1 MEVTIN
7 ILLLIFFIFLPPTLS
22 KGERYNVINF
32 GAKPNS
38 ETDSSDAISSA
49 WKAACHVATNSLVP
63 PTIYVPKGRYL
74 IGNAL
79 VFSGHN
85 CKPILKNKG
94 IILRIEG
101 TLVAP
106 VDYMVLGN
114 AMNWLS
120 FESVAGVTISGGSLD
135 GQGTSLWACKANGNS
150 NCPTGTTNLAFKNS
164 KDIIINGLRSLNSQ
178 LFHIVI
184 NGCDNVQVQGLKI
197 LALGKSP
204 NTDGIH
210 VQQSNNVVIRHSKI
224 GTGDDCV
231 SIGAGTINLMIYN
244 VICGPGHGISI
255 GSLAKNLNEPGV
267 QNVTVADVVFKGT
280 QNGVRI
286 KSWGRP
292 SNGFVKNV
300 LFKGITMNHVQ
311 NPIIID
317 QNYCPNNRDCPG
329 QVSGIKISDIIYEDI
344 HGSSATEVAVKFD
357 CSPKYRCTNIK
368 MANVKLTYK
377 KQLAT
382 SSCSNAGGTVTGIVE
397 PTSCIIETTKLKF
410 TGNNSL

>member
-7 ILLLIFFIFLPPTLS
+7 ILLIFFIFLPPTLS

-38 ETDSSDAISSA
+38 EKDSSDAISSA

-135 GQGTSLWACKANGNS
+135 GQGSSLWACKANGNS
-150 NCPTGTTNLAFKNS
+150 NCPTGTTVCSLFYAYELLSYLIFICFTWKINFKWQFS
-164 KDIIINGLRSLNSQ
+164 IIFNVSL
-178 LFHIVI
+178 
-184 NGCDNVQVQGLKI
+184 
-197 LALGKSP
+197 
-204 NTDGIH
+204 
-210 VQQSNNVVIRHSKI
+210 
-224 GTGDDCV
+224 
-231 SIGAGTINLMIYN
+231 
-244 VICGPGHGISI
+244 
-255 GSLAKNLNEPGV
+255 
-267 QNVTVADVVFKGT
+267 
-280 QNGVRI
+280 
-286 KSWGRP
+286 
-292 SNGFVKNV
+292 
-300 LFKGITMNHVQ
+300 
-311 NPIIID
+311 
-317 QNYCPNNRDCPG
+317 
-329 QVSGIKISDIIYEDI
+329 
-344 HGSSATEVAVKFD
+344 
-357 CSPKYRCTNIK
+357 CTRK
-368 MANVKLTYK
+368 H
-377 KQLAT
+377 
-382 SSCSNAGGTVTGIVE
+382 
-397 PTSCIIETTKLKF
+397 
-410 TGNNSL
+410 